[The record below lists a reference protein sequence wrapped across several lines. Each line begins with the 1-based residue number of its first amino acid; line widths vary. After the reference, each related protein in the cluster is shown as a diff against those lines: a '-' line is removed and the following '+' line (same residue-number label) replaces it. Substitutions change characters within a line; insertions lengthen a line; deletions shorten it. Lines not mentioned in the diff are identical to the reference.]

1 MTIRRVEII
10 AGPSQTLVTFC
21 MRSDHPLVLLRQ
33 QHGIYYKTLINWEVY
48 QAQALES
55 ALTLG
60 TNLSNSPLKT
70 FIDPQ
75 SLNQSL
81 SDSILPGMSTASNF
95 LTEVMVKQIVERLPD
110 YLKYRDWDLVYRP
123 DKHGW
128 SLNTFY
134 RNCENY
140 GSSVLVIKDD
150 GNSIF
155 GGFANTSWVNSRR
168 FYGDGECFLFT
179 FGKSQEI
186 KAFSATLANNY
197 YMSSDDQSIIMG
209 GG

>member
-1 MTIRRVEII
+1 
-10 AGPSQTLVTFC
+10 
-21 MRSDHPLVLLRQ
+21 MRSDHPSVLLRQ

-55 ALTLG
+55 SLTLG

-70 FIDPQ
+70 FIDPEQ
-75 SLNQSL
+75 HHFVSSE
-81 SDSILPGMSTASNF
+81 SVLPSMSTPSGI
-95 LTEVMVKQIVERLPD
+95 LTETMVKQIVEKLPD

-128 SLNTFY
+128 SINTFY
-134 RNCENY
+134 RNCESY
-140 GSSVLVIKDD
+140 GSNVLVIKDD
-150 GNSIF
+150 GNSVF
-155 GGFANTSWVNSRR
+155 GGYANTSWVHSRR

-179 FGKSQEI
+179 FGRGQEI
-186 KAFSATLANNY
+186 KAFLATLENNY
-197 YMSSDDQSIIMG
+197 YMSSDEQSIIMG